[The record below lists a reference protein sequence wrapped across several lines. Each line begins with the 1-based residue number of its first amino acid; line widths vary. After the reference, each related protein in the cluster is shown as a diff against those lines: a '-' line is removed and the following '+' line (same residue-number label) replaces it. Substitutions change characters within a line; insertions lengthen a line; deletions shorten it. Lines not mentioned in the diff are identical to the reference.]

1 MAQCSPLFPWCMNGT
16 RMCSGRGGN
25 ESTKTANAFVLLC
38 IENYGK
44 PCDKLWKLFA
54 KSMCTQIQKK
64 KAISNE
70 FWNRMNWIKS
80 RTMAGFSSQ
89 KCSSEGCTRASSI
102 ETVFFSATL
111 WPKVVI
117 MCSNFAP
124 TSSRSWDSN
133 QLDIIRLASNVIHQ
147 NMSTKPFKSV
157 CLHTCM
163 LAHIH

>member
-1 MAQCSPLFPWCMNGT
+1 LYCY
-16 RMCSGRGGN
+16 
-25 ESTKTANAFVLLC
+25 VC

-54 KSMCTQIQKK
+54 KNMCTQIQKK

-89 KCSSEGCTRASSI
+89 KCSSEGFTCASSTGTGI
-102 ETVFFSATL
+102 SATL
-111 WPKVVI
+111 WPKLVI
-117 MCSNFAP
+117 MCSNLAP
-124 TSSRSWDSN
+124 TSSRSCHSN
-133 QLDIIRLASNVIHQ
+133 QLDVIRLASNFIHQ

-157 CLHTCM
+157 FTHTYAHTYALAQLYLQLLVKRTAKKMYATLHFHSRM
-163 LAHIH
+163 GKD